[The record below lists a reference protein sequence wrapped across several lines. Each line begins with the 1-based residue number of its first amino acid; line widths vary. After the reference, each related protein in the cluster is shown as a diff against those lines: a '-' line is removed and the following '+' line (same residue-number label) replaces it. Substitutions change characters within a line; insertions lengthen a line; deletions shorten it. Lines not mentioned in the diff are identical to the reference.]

1 VRDLKQEI
9 EERRNLSNLSIA
21 ERKKNILTS
30 ILEVLPMT
38 SAALNLAV
46 NQASSP
52 NWPLRMRPRAKSFG
66 KPHTAETS
74 EASQRLL
81 LPATITFGCCSALY
95 EEL

>member
-1 VRDLKQEI
+1 VRDLKEI
-9 EERRNLSNLSIA
+9 EERRNLSAA
-21 ERKKNILTS
+21 EKKKKILTS
-30 ILEVLPMT
+30 IFEVLPMT